1 MENKT
6 KKAKDLKINETK
18 VLIKNGGSD
27 LSALGKIISITENY
41 YEVQL
46 MWNEKNK
53 WMPFTK
59 FTRKFSLKT
68 LKAFGMEIYIDKNSL
83 KDYVR
88 LSEKLAQTR

>member
-1 MENKT
+1 MKN
-6 KKAKDLKINETK
+6 LKINETK
-18 VLIKNGGSD
+18 VVIKNGGPN
-27 LSALGKIISITENY
+27 LSTLGKIISTTDKY

-83 KDYVR
+83 QNYIH
-88 LSEKLAQTR
+88 LSDSESELKTEL